1 MTTTLPARHLATD
14 AHGRSARGIT
24 TSDRGPFPADA
35 HDPGA
40 PVGSDSAA
48 TDAMPDAV
56 SQRNSRPSLLN
67 PSLYM
72 FASLLDDIEGI
83 RKAAANRRLILTTGV
98 KPDPETGELRPMK
111 DGIDRAFHLDEDH
124 PNVAVLDGLIG
135 ALGSLEHGTTL
146 ALNRAMRAHPL
157 APYQKQ
163 AKGVGEKQ
171 LARLLAAIGDPY
183 LRSLPDGSTVP
194 RTVSQLWAYCG
205 LHTLPTGR
213 MTTDT
218 HLLCAGGEREAA
230 KRRKGQQANW
240 STDAKTRAY
249 LIATSCIKQT
259 GEYRDLYDE
268 RRAHTAV
275 SHPDWTPGHSH
286 NDALRIVSKRVLRDL
301 WRAAR
306 DYHQPDI
313 ALEVQP

>member
-48 TDAMPDAV
+48 TDARSSSEPIGFT
-56 SQRNSRPSLLN
+56 RPSLLD

-72 FASLLDDIEGI
+72 LASLLDDIEGV
-83 RKAAANRRLILTTGV
+83 RKSSANRVRILTTREPDDDGV
-98 KPDPETGELRPMK
+98 MRGFGLDSSHPSVMVLEALTGQ
-111 DGIDRAFHLDEDH
+111 LD
-124 PNVAVLDGLIG
+124 A
-135 ALGSLEHGTTL
+135 LEHGTIL

-171 LARLLAAIGDPY
+171 LARLLAATGDPY